1 MKGGYEGTGG
11 TGLEKGWGKERG
23 RGGKGGREYEKE
35 GEAVWKPGR
44 RLVYYVWT
52 KLKYLAIVFVLVEEM
67 QCESVCHD
75 CVGDHQILFY

>member
-1 MKGGYEGTGG
+1 MWSGGYGGTGG
-11 TGLEKGWGKERG
+11 TGLDKGRGKGRG
-23 RGGKGGREYEKE
+23 RGGKGGGGGG

-67 QCESVCHD
+67 QCDSVCHD